1 MINLKYI
8 PNSKIACV
16 AVEVKLFWFICLSI
30 IILCVGLIL
39 TQAIVLL
46 ALFSL
51 AYFGGL
57 KPFYIVKILKSF
69 WLIFLI
75 VFILHLFYHDGRSL
89 FRLWLFNATDTGMK
103 AGIFNLLRFLNFI
116 ISAICL
122 ISWTSPQEIAGM
134 LAAGFGGFKRRFF
147 QELALIFFIA
157 MRFIPVLIRE
167 REIVVLAMRAR
178 GADFGGRLIH
188 KIRLNLKL
196 MLPLFSRVISQTD
209 DVASALALKG
219 DAGVYFAG
227 TKTKLKAQDILLL
240 LSGFVLT
247 VLAAYYG

>member
-1 MINLKYI
+1 MIALKYI
-8 PNSKIACV
+8 PNSKIAYA

-30 IILCVGLIL
+30 IILCAGLII
-39 TQAIVLL
+39 TQAIILL
-46 ALFSL
+46 ALLSL

-69 WLIFLI
+69 WLVFLI
-75 VFILHLFYHDGRSL
+75 VFVLHLFYHDGRSL
-89 FRLWLFNATDTGMK
+89 FRLWLFNASDAGMK

-122 ISWTSPQEIAGM
+122 ISWTSPQEIAGK
-134 LAAGFGGFKRRFF
+134 LAAGFGRFGRRFF

-167 REIVVLAMRAR
+167 REIVILAMKARA
-178 GADFGGRLIH
+178 ADFSGGLIH
-188 KIRLNLKL
+188 KMRLNSKL

-209 DVASALALKG
+209 DVASALTLKG
-219 DAGVYFAG
+219 DSGVYFTG
-227 TKTKLKAQDILLL
+227 SKLKLKIWDYVLLL
-240 LSGFVLT
+240 AGLGLA
-247 VLAAYYG
+247 VLAVYYG